1 MGLVRQVSLFDDETG
16 EFISSNATAL
26 GSKLKEGWIVVYK
39 DALMTL
45 MSEVPNY
52 ATLRFY
58 LYLACHQTYD
68 TMTIVST
75 SHIAKEAG
83 MTYQTAWNAC
93 KWLIQHNYIAKTSKD
108 GTPAFIINPDVTT
121 CGKKNLEAKMKPFIN
136 VGENAQQF
144 VSDKTAVSP
153 SCSAVPNNVL
163 SDSDDKTAVSP
174 SGSAVITKHRT
185 ITEEEYE
192 KWKIEEGV
200 IEDFDELVD

>member
-39 DALMTL
+39 EALMTL

-75 SHIAKEAG
+75 SHIAKEAK

-93 KWLIQHNYIAKTSKD
+93 KWLIQHNYIAKTTKN

-121 CGKKNLEAKMKPFIN
+121 CGKKNLEAKMQPFVN

-144 VSDKTAVSP
+144 V
-153 SCSAVPNNVL
+153 
-163 SDSDDKTAVSP
+163 DDKTAVSP
-174 SGSAVITKHRT
+174 SRSAVPNNDSGIITKHRT
-185 ITEEEYE
+185 ITEAEYE

-200 IEDFDELVD
+200 IDDFDELIEEQKILTNGL